1 MKSLSSLNKYL
12 YKYRWQLLLGTFFV
26 AASNIFGVWIAPLV
40 RDAINAGVEMT
51 SREGFV
57 WNDESI
63 AEISGITLKFLLLI
77 LGTSLAKG
85 VFMFFMRQKIIV
97 VSRHIEFDLKNEIYS
112 HYQKLS
118 LSFYRKNNTGDLMNR
133 ISEDVSRV
141 RMYFGPALMYVIN
154 TVTLFVMV
162 LYLML
167 SKNVELTLYSI
178 IPLPLLAF
186 AIYFVN
192 NIINKKSDLIQ
203 AQLSKVTSF
212 TQEAFSGIKILKS
225 FSKEKASL
233 DAFEKECEDYKQK
246 SMALVKVDAQF
257 FPLIML
263 LVGLSTLLTIF
274 VGGRLVIAGELKY
287 GDIAAFVIYVNML
300 TWPVASLGYISSL
313 VQRAAASQTRI
324 NEFLDTEPEIVNH
337 TQTPFSFKH
346 KIEFRNVTFQ
356 YENALEPSLKNLSFT
371 INKGETFGII
381 GSTGSGKSTIAALL
395 LRMYDVQEGEI
406 LIDGQPIS
414 QINLEDYRE
423 SIGYVPQEVFL
434 FSDNIQENIAFGLK
448 DRENSYDRVVEA
460 AKRADIYSNIMDF
473 PKQFETMVGERG
485 VTLSGGQ
492 KQRVAIARAIIKQPE
507 MMLLD
512 DCLSAVDT
520 KTEANILAS
529 FKEILKDKTAV
540 IISHRISSVMEA
552 ENIIV
557 LDEGEI
563 IEAGNHKQLMAQGG
577 KYNELY
583 YKQMDEDVDV
593 VVEN

>member
-12 YKYRWQLLLGTFFV
+12 YKYRWQLLLGTLFV
-26 AASNIFGVWIAPLV
+26 TVSNVFGVWIAPLV
-40 RDAINAGVEMT
+40 SNAINAGVNITKQPNFE
-51 SREGFV
+51 
-57 WNDESI
+57 WNDETI
-63 AEISGITLKFLLLI
+63 AEISRISINFLLLI

-97 VSRHIEFDLKNEIYS
+97 VSRHIEFDLKNEIYNQ
-112 HYQKLS
+112 YQNLS
-118 LSFYRKNNTGDLMNR
+118 LSFYRKNNTGDMMNR

-141 RMYFGPALMYVIN
+141 RMYIGPALMYVIN
-154 TVTLFVMV
+154 TVTLFVIV

-167 SKNVELTLYSI
+167 SKNVELTLYSL
-178 IPLPLLAF
+178 IPLPILAV

-192 NIINKKSDLIQ
+192 NIINHKSDLIQ

-233 DAFEKECEDYKQK
+233 NAFEQECEDYKQK
-246 SMALVKVDAQF
+246 SMALVKVDSLF

-274 VGGRLVIAGELKY
+274 IGGKLVIAGELEY

-324 NEFLDTEPEIVNH
+324 NEFLEAKPEIVNL
-337 TQTPFSFKH
+337 TQQPFSFKH
-346 KIEFRNVTFQ
+346 KIEFKNVSFK
-356 YENALEPSLKNLSFT
+356 YENAKEYALKNLNLT
-371 INKGETFGII
+371 IEKGETFGII

-395 LRMYDVQEGEI
+395 LRMYDVQDGEI

-434 FSDNIQENIAFGLK
+434 FSDNIQENIAFGLRN
-448 DRENSYDRVVEA
+448 RENSYNSVVEA
-460 AKRADIYSNIMDF
+460 AKRADIYENIMEF

-507 MMLLD
+507 IMLLD

-520 KTEANILAS
+520 KTEANILAN
-529 FKEILKDKTAV
+529 FREILKEKTAV
-540 IISHRISSVMEA
+540 IISHRISSVMDA
-552 ENIIV
+552 QNIIV

-563 IEAGNHKQLMAQGG
+563 IEAGTHKTLMAQAG

-583 YKQMDEDVDV
+583 YKQMDEDIEVIA
-593 VVEN
+593 ES

>member
-12 YKYRWQLLLGTFFV
+12 YKYRWQLLLGTLFV
-26 AASNIFGVWIAPLV
+26 TVSNVFGVWIAPLV
-40 RDAINAGVEMT
+40 SNAINAGVDIT
-51 SREGFV
+51 KQEGFV
-57 WNDESI
+57 WNDETI
-63 AEISGITLKFLLLI
+63 AEISRISINFLLLI
-77 LGTSLAKG
+77 LVTSLAKG

-97 VSRHIEFDLKNEIYS
+97 VSRHIEFDLKNEIYDQ
-112 HYQKLS
+112 YQKLS
-118 LSFYRKNNTGDLMNR
+118 LSFYRKNNTGDMMNR

-167 SKNVELTLYSI
+167 SKNVELTLYSL
-178 IPLPLLAF
+178 IPLPILAV

-192 NIINKKSDLIQ
+192 NIINKKSDSIQ

-233 DAFEKECEDYKQK
+233 NAFEHECEDYKQK
-246 SMALVKVDAQF
+246 SMSLVKVDALF

-274 VGGRLVIAGELKY
+274 IGGRLVIEGKLEY

-324 NEFLDTEPEIVNH
+324 NEFLDVKPEIINL
-337 TQTPFSFKH
+337 TQQPFSFKH
-346 KIEFRNVTFQ
+346 KIEFKNVSFK
-356 YENALEPSLKNLSFT
+356 YENAIEYALKNANFT
-371 INKGETFGII
+371 IQKGETFGII

-395 LRMYDVQEGEI
+395 LRMYDVQDGEI

-434 FSDNIQENIAFGLK
+434 FSDNIQENVAFGLRE
-448 DRENSYDRVVEA
+448 RENSYDSVVAA
-460 AKRADIYSNIMDF
+460 AKRADIYDNIMEF

-507 MMLLD
+507 IMLLD

-520 KTEANILAS
+520 KTEANILAH
-529 FKEILKDKTAV
+529 FREILQEKTAV
-540 IISHRISSVMEA
+540 IISHRISSVMDA
-552 ENIIV
+552 QNIIV

-563 IEAGNHKQLMAQGG
+563 IETGSHKVLMAQGG

-583 YKQMDEDVDV
+583 YKQMDEDVEV
-593 VVEN
+593 VTES